1 MYDEDDNE
9 NEEHRLINEEYK
21 TWKKNTPFLYDMI
34 LSTALEWPTL
44 TTQWFPDVKE
54 PADKNVRIHRLLIG
68 THTSDDKPN
77 YVQIAE
83 VEIPK
88 TSEPNAQDFDEDRG
102 EVGGY
107 GKAGDVAKIKF
118 NITQKIDHP
127 GEVNKAR
134 YQPQNPDI
142 LATMC
147 IDGKILIFD
156 RTKHSSQPQ
165 GKVNPQIELH
175 GHKKEGFGL
184 SWNPHEAGKLA
195 SGSEDQTVCLWDLQ
209 TVQANNHILKPARR
223 YTHHSHVV
231 NDVQYHPFNK
241 NFIGT
246 VSDDLT
252 MKIID
257 SRRAE
262 TDKAALTAR
271 GGHSDAINALGF
283 SPTSEYLFATAS
295 GDKTIGVWDIRN
307 VKEKVHTLEGH
318 NDAVT
323 SLSWHPTEPGVL
335 GSGSYDRRII
345 FWDLTKVG
353 DEQLPDDQED
363 GPPELLFMHGGH
375 TNHLADFT
383 WNPNDPW
390 LICSAAEDN
399 LLQIWKVADSI
410 IQVNDPDLPI
420 EELQS

>member
-1 MYDEDDNE
+1 M
-9 NEEHRLINEEYK
+9 
-21 TWKKNTPFLYDMI
+21 
-34 LSTALEWPTL
+34 
-44 TTQWFPDVKE
+44 
-54 PADKNVRIHRLLIG
+54 
-68 THTSDDKPN
+68 
-77 YVQIAE
+77 
-83 VEIPK
+83 
-88 TSEPNAQDFDEDRG
+88 
-102 EVGGY
+102 
-107 GKAGDVAKIKF
+107 
-118 NITQKIDHP
+118 
-127 GEVNKAR
+127 
-134 YQPQNPDI
+134 
-142 LATMC
+142 
-147 IDGKILIFD
+147 
-156 RTKHSSQPQ
+156 
-165 GKVNPQIELH
+165 
-175 GHKKEGFGL
+175 
-184 SWNPHEAGKLA
+184 
-195 SGSEDQTVCLWDLQ
+195 
-209 TVQANNHILKPARR
+209 QANNHILKPARR

-363 GPPELLFMHGGH
+363 GPPEL
-375 TNHLADFT
+375 
-383 WNPNDPW
+383 
-390 LICSAAEDN
+390 
-399 LLQIWKVADSI
+399 
-410 IQVNDPDLPI
+410 
-420 EELQS
+420 